1 MVLRL
6 RGGAPQIKEEKAAE
20 DLISRYNPPLGSK
33 RGKGDLPQFPALDGA
48 EESFDDC
55 SSDEEQ
61 NDYGEGG
68 YGEGGYGEEDDEDC
82 YNGNNQSSR
91 QGSLKYVELQNF
103 LKYPSL
109 TFYNL
114 TPVDSCVSL
123 ETDLKR
129 YSHLTVLAYDSD
141 SVAQRVIDLPWDT
154 PLATRDLSLQDPLDS
169 EKAFTESRTFL
180 TLRAET
186 CDQHLI
192 KDINSTQMQVV
203 GDLKRVKAIFDS
215 IRQE

>member
-1 MVLRL
+1 
-6 RGGAPQIKEEKAAE
+6 
-20 DLISRYNPPLGSK
+20 
-33 RGKGDLPQFPALDGA
+33 
-48 EESFDDC
+48 
-55 SSDEEQ
+55 
-61 NDYGEGG
+61 
-68 YGEGGYGEEDDEDC
+68 
-82 YNGNNQSSR
+82 
-91 QGSLKYVELQNF
+91 VELQNF

-129 YSHLTVLAYDSD
+129 YSHLCVLAYDGE

-154 PLATRDLSLQDPLDS
+154 PLATRDLSLQEPLDT

-192 KDINSTQMQVV
+192 KDINST
-203 GDLKRVKAIFDS
+203 
-215 IRQE
+215 

>member
-20 DLISRYNPPLGSK
+20 DLISRYNPPRGSN
-33 RGKGDLPQFPALDGA
+33 RGKGDLRQFPALDGA
-48 EESFDDC
+48 EESFEDC

-61 NDYGEGG
+61 DDYGEGG

-123 ETDLKR
+123 ETDL
-129 YSHLTVLAYDSD
+129 
-141 SVAQRVIDLPWDT
+141 
-154 PLATRDLSLQDPLDS
+154 
-169 EKAFTESRTFL
+169 
-180 TLRAET
+180 
-186 CDQHLI
+186 
-192 KDINSTQMQVV
+192 
-203 GDLKRVKAIFDS
+203 
-215 IRQE
+215 